1 MDANTPVAVV
11 SSAAS
16 TKQQTCEA
24 TLNTIHEKV
33 KQEKTFITS
42 SHCCRRGCETS
53 KTDSKNQKIQ
63 PVI

>member
-24 TLNTIHEKV
+24 TLNTIHEKG
-33 KQEKTFITS
+33 KA
-42 SHCCRRGCETS
+42 R
-53 KTDSKNQKIQ
+53 KIFHHQ
-63 PVI
+63 QSLL